1 MWRSASAPCS
11 SACSAGSESDSELE
25 LWTALAAMRCA
36 TAAAG
41 EDAAGRCALLLLGLV
56 GPGLEPEPEPE
67 LDLRRGEGD
76 PLLVRRS
83 CPRRSF

>member
-11 SACSAGSESDSELE
+11 WACSAGSESDSELE
-25 LWTALAAMRCA
+25 LRTALAAMRWA
-36 TAAAG
+36 TAAAV
-41 EDAAGRCALLLLGLV
+41 EDAAGRCALFLLGLV
-56 GPGLEPEPEPE
+56 GPGPEPEPEPE
-67 LDLRRGEGD
+67 LDLRGEGD